1 MSEVETLEAK
11 IEAVLFAMGDSVETS
26 RLAEAL
32 GVTEIEIRTA
42 AESLKRVY
50 ESEERGIKLLEL
62 ENSYQ
67 LATKPEFYS
76 DLVSIAKHP
85 KKPVLTDTLMETLS
99 VIAYRQPVTKADIEK
114 IRGVSSD
121 HAVNRLIE
129 FELVKEIGRLNAPGR
144 PILFGTTE
152 EFLRRFGFSS
162 LDEMPQMDPV
172 QEADIKAEAET
183 EITV

>member
-1 MSEVETLEAK
+1 MLEAR
-11 IEAVLFAMGDSVETS
+11 IEAALFAIGNSIEIP
-26 RLAEAL
+26 RLCEAL
-32 GVTEIEIRTA
+32 DASEDEIRSA
-42 AESLKRVY
+42 ADNLKTTY
-50 ESEERGIKLLEL
+50 ENENRGIKLIEL
-62 ENSYQ
+62 EGAYQ
-67 LATKPEFYS
+67 LVTKPEFYE

-129 FELVKEIGRLNAPGR
+129 FELVKEVGRVNAPGR

-172 QEADIKAEAET
+172 REEDIKAEAEV
-183 EITV
+183 EVTV

>member
-1 MSEVETLEAK
+1 MTGDKLEAR
-11 IEAVLFAMGDSVETS
+11 IEAVLFAIGNSVEVS
-26 RLAEAL
+26 QLCDAL
-32 GVTEIEIRTA
+32 GASEIEIKCA
-42 AESLKRVY
+42 AEKLKQEY
-50 ESEERGIKLLEL
+50 ESEDRGIKLLEL
-62 ENSYQ
+62 DRAYQ
-67 LATKPEFYS
+67 LVTKPEFYE

-129 FELVKEIGRLNAPGR
+129 FELVKEVGRVNAPGR

-162 LDEMPQMDPV
+162 LDDMPQIDPV
-172 QEADIKAEAET
+172 KEEDIKAEAEV

>member
-1 MSEVETLEAK
+1 MASENGLEAR
-11 IEAVLFAMGDSVETS
+11 IEAVLFAMGNSVEIMQ
-26 RLAEAL
+26 LCEAL
-32 GVTEIEIRTA
+32 KESEAEIRAA
-42 AESLKRVY
+42 AEELRSRY
-50 ESEERGIKLLEL
+50 ENAGSGIKLLEL
-62 ENSYQ
+62 DGAYQ
-67 LATKPEFYS
+67 LVTKPEFYE

-129 FELVKEIGRLNAPGR
+129 FELVKEVGRVNAPGR

-162 LDEMPQMDPV
+162 LDDMPQMDPV
-172 QEADIKAEAET
+172 KEEDIKAEAEV